1 MDKKNFIVPLT
12 GLKKEII
19 HVYTKKIKNKLHI
32 GKNNYLCGP
41 KRECGQIWLL
51 ATTLKNAKILTPLRI
66 S

>member
-19 HVYTKKIKNKLHI
+19 NVYAKKIKNKLHI

-51 ATTLKNAKILTPLRI
+51 VTTLKNAKMLTQVIKP
-66 S
+66 